1 MHQRTPTRLSI
12 CALLTFLLA
21 PSGLRAQNAGG
32 TISGTVV
39 DTTGA
44 PVPGATVT
52 AKNLGTSST
61 RTSVSGGTGTF
72 TFALL
77 PVGAYEVTAQL
88 SGFETARVSKV
99 TLSIGGDITL
109 KIPMKLTSVSAE
121 VTVSM
126 EAPLVETTRSQ
137 VSSVVNE
144 RSVANLPTNGRNFI
158 DFVLTTPGVTKD
170 SSRVGDI
177 SFAGQR
183 GTLNSLV
190 VDGADNNN
198 NFFGQTLGRTGS
210 GRAPYQFSQDA
221 VQEFQV
227 NSNAYSAEYG
237 RAGGA
242 VINVVTKSGTNDFH
256 GSAFEFYRDKSL
268 NANDYINV
276 INGRDKGPYHF
287 DQFGA
292 SLGGPLVRDRIF
304 FFASYDGQRNTLE
317 QAVILNTAGLPTD
330 ADTVAG
336 LAKLTALGESY
347 GRGQD
352 QDVFLLKVDTELT
365 GKSRLSMRYNRQN
378 FTGNNQENGG
388 TSQAQEHSG
397 NSLVKTDTLTASFT
411 TSFSPLF
418 FDELR
423 GQYARDKEPGLA
435 NSTNPEATI
444 RQGGAIFL
452 QIGRNSFSPRETSI
466 TKYQIADTAT
476 LLFGT
481 HTAKLGFDF
490 DTDKILNY
498 FPGNFGG
505 VYTFQSIASF
515 NRGKPNGTGE
525 SYLQA
530 FAGAGTSGPTT
541 NPDVAGLG
549 LFVQDEWHATP
560 NLTIN
565 AGLRYDRGY
574 YHQPSIQNPDVQLL
588 AAGIDTSV
596 VPEDSSNLGV
606 RLGFALTPKGMDRT
620 VFRGGY
626 GMFYGTTPAIAIGTS
641 HSQNGINVQTLSFTG
656 AGVPTYP
663 NAFDTIPATGGQL
676 RTPTIFVFD
685 KDYQSP
691 LVHQASVGV
700 ERGVTEDLSVAVSYL
715 YVKGTH
721 LQRSAD
727 INLGQS
733 VDTPYLTDGG
743 ETVIVKRYPAL
754 RPFTNFNRIIQF
766 QSSAESNY
774 NGLTVDIQKRFS
786 HNWQGRIAYTFS
798 KVLDTKPDATAVVAG
813 GGDDAKFAQDSR
825 DFQDS
830 YGPGDADQRHR
841 LVLSGYWSLNYAA
854 GIRNCAVRNI
864 LSNWALSGILTIQ
877 SGQPYSAVV
886 GVDLNR
892 DGNARNDR
900 APGFG
905 RNTFTYPTFISLDPR
920 ITKEIPIGGVVR
932 LQLIAEAFNLL
943 NRSNVTNS
951 PVNGSAGVR
960 NTYYSLDANN
970 KLVTQTNFG
979 EPLASAGPRIIQLA
993 AKVLF

>member
-1 MHQRTPTRLSI
+1 MRQNSFRT
-12 CALLTFLLA
+12 LLFLLLA
-21 PSGLRAQNAGG
+21 LASLPSALFAQGAGG
-32 TISGTVV
+32 SIAGDIV

-44 PVPGATVT
+44 PVPGASVTVRH
-52 AKNLGTSST
+52 LGTSVTRST
-61 RTSVSGGTGTF
+61 VSSSTGHF

-77 PVGAYEVTAQL
+77 PVGPYEVTAQL
-88 SGFETARVSKV
+88 SGFETAKV
-99 TLSIGGDITL
+99 PNVVLNVGGDVTL
-109 KIPMKLTSVSAE
+109 KIPIKLTGVAAE

-144 RSVANLPTNGRNFI
+144 RFVANLPTNGRNFI

-227 NSNAYSAEYG
+227 NTNAYSAEYG

-256 GSAFEFYRDKSL
+256 GTVFEFYRDKSL
-268 NANDYINV
+268 NANDNINV

-292 SLGGPLVRDRIF
+292 SLGGPIAKNKVF

-317 QAVILNTAGLPTD
+317 QPVILNTTGLDLTD
-330 ADTVAG
+330 PAIVAG
-336 LAKLTALGESY
+336 LAKLTPLGQSY

-352 QDVFLLKVDTELT
+352 QDVFFLKADAELSE
-365 GKSRLSMRYNRQN
+365 KSRLSTRYNHQS

-388 TSQAQEHSG
+388 TSQAEEHSG
-397 NSLVKTDTLTASFT
+397 NSLVKTDTVTASFT
-411 TSFSPLF
+411 TSFAPTV

-423 GQYARDKEPGLA
+423 AQYAKDSEPGQA

-444 RQGGAIFL
+444 RQAGAIFL
-452 QIGRNSFSPRETSI
+452 QIGRNSFSPRETTI
-466 TKYQIADTAT
+466 EKLQVADTAT
-476 LLFGT
+476 FLFGS

-490 DTDKILNY
+490 NKDNILNY
-498 FPGNFGG
+498 FPGNFSG
-505 VYTFQSIASF
+505 VYNFTSIKSF
-515 NRGKPNGTGE
+515 NGGKPTGTGE
-525 SYLQA
+525 SYTQA
-530 FAGAGTSGPTT
+530 FPGPGTSGATT
-541 NPDVAGLG
+541 NPDVAELG
-549 LFVQDEWHATP
+549 LFVQDEWRATS

-565 AGLRYDRGY
+565 AGLRYDKAT
-574 YHQPSIQNPDVQLL
+574 YHQPTIQNPDPQLA

-596 VPEDSSNLGV
+596 VPEDSNNLGV
-606 RLGFALTPKGMDRT
+606 RLGLALTPKGMNRT
-620 VFRGGY
+620 VFRAGY
-626 GMFYGTTPAIAIGTS
+626 GMFYGRTPAIAIGTAT
-641 HSQNGINVQTLSFTG
+641 SQNGINVQTLTFTG
-656 AGVPTYP
+656 ANVPTYP
-663 NAFDTIPATGGQL
+663 NVFATIPTGGTL
-676 RTPTIFVFD
+676 ATPTIFVFD
-685 KDYQSP
+685 KDYRSP
-691 LVHQASVGV
+691 LVHQASAGV
-700 ERGVTEDLSVAVSYL
+700 EHGLSDDVSIGVSYL

-727 INLGQS
+727 INLGTA
-733 VDTPYLTDGG
+733 VDTPFVTDTGA
-743 ETVIVKRYPAL
+743 TVIVKRYPSV
-754 RPFTNFNRIIQF
+754 RPFTNFRRVIQF

-774 NGLTVDIQKRFS
+774 NGLTLDIQKRFS
-786 HNWQGRIAYTFS
+786 HNWQARIAYTFS
-798 KVLDTKPDATAVVAG
+798 KVLDTKPDATAVVVG
-813 GGDDAKFAQDSR
+813 TGDDAKFAQDSH
-825 DFQDS
+825 DFADS

-841 LVLSGYWSLNYAA
+841 LVISGYWSLNYAG
-854 GIRNCAVRNI
+854 GIKNSVMRSI
-864 LSNWALSGILTIQ
+864 FSDWALSGILTIQ
-877 SGQPYSAVV
+877 SGQPYSAII
-886 GVDLNR
+886 GTDINNDLNT
-892 DGNARNDR
+892 RNDR

-905 RNTFTYPTFISLDPR
+905 RNTFNYETYVSLDPR
-920 ITKEIPIGGVVR
+920 ITKEIPFGGSGIR

-951 PVNGSAGVR
+951 PVNGSTGVR
-960 NTYYSLDANN
+960 NTYYALVNN
-970 KLVTQTNFG
+970 VLVTQTNFG
-979 EPLASAGPRIIQLA
+979 VPLASAGPRIVQLA
-993 AKVLF
+993 AKLIF